1 MKGLCLG
8 VLAIGLAYGLAF
20 LPGQAAA
27 LAPWLMVA
35 GIVALLLSLILLGVR
50 RPGRSL
56 ARAVLM
62 GMVFLLLAV
71 GGGFAAALAL
81 PGEGAGSP
89 LWLGLPRR
97 VALLVYGIGLLPALV
112 LPLCYALSFDSAVL
126 NQADLDKLRRELAEL
141 NSRRD
146 DRAT

>member
-27 LAPWLMVA
+27 LSPWLMVA
-35 GIVALLLSLILLGVR
+35 GIVALLLSLIVLGVR
-50 RPGRSL
+50 RPGRAL
-56 ARAVLM
+56 PRAVLI
-62 GMVFLLLAV
+62 GMVFLLLVV
-71 GGGFAAALAL
+71 GGGFAAALVL
-81 PGEGAGSP
+81 PGETAGSP

-126 NQADLDKLRRELAEL
+126 NRADLDKLRSELAEL
-141 NSRRD
+141 KSRRD
-146 DRAT
+146 DRTT